1 MNNLASETRRPTGL
15 TPSVRQMNDTLADQ
29 SCFVQEKGTRLGL
42 AMRRAFTLIELLV
55 VIAIIAIL
63 AAMLLPALSN
73 AKAKAHQIRCM
84 SNLKQLGLGF
94 MLYVGD
100 SNDVMPGFASI
111 ALGWREEDWIYFRNE
126 PAHPVSDSPVVK
138 VLGLKDPASLFR
150 CPMDRDLPGRT
161 SYPYSYTCNTW
172 MASQYNGTVFVPTKL
187 TTVLRPSGKIMLVEE
202 VTGPNDFPPGRNK
215 TADDGKWVPELAGGY
230 PISLYS
236 GNNNITIRH
245 NKRGNVNF
253 ADGHSEAV
261 DFKFGTNA
269 LNVLPWM

>member
-1 MNNLASETRRPTGL
+1 
-15 TPSVRQMNDTLADQ
+15 
-29 SCFVQEKGTRLGL
+29 
-42 AMRRAFTLIELLV
+42 MRRAFTLIELLV

-63 AAMLLPALSN
+63 AAMLLPALSK

-100 SNDVMPGFASI
+100 SNDVMPGYASGV
-111 ALGWREEDWIYFRNE
+111 LGWREEDWVYWRSTND
-126 PAHPVSDSPVVK
+126 PGGYHPVADSPVVK
-138 VLGLKDPASLFR
+138 LLGMKDPAPLFR

-172 MASQYNGTVFVPTKL
+172 MASQYNGAVFEPTKL
-187 TTVLRPSGKIMLVEE
+187 SSVRNPASKIMLVEE
-202 VTGPNDFPPGRNK
+202 VTGPNDFPPGRYK
-215 TADDGKWVPELAGGY
+215 TADDGRCIMELRGGF

-236 GNNNITIRH
+236 GNNNLTSRH

-253 ADGHSEAV
+253 ADGHGEAV
-261 DFKFGTNA
+261 DFGFSTNA